1 MEVEPAK
8 VHANAQ
14 KTRSADARTPVFMPM
29 HKKPDPQMQ
38 EPQFSCQCTKNQIR
52 RCKNPSF
59 HPCIKLQRK
68 SSTVHRKHEFIGS
81 YKRNGLD
88 LITVHC
94 KSANGDLGVHFI
106 KADDSYTFDFQPN
119 LWGTALYLC
128 RFTWTGTFH
137 LFDIYV
143 FKRVHPLCSRCIWKI
158 RPQDPCMFNYDS
170 NVYDIFPP
178 NWDQTKDVHRTQSDQ
193 NYIPQIN

>member
-38 EPQFSCQCTKNQIR
+38 KPQFSPMHQAAEKNR
-52 RCKNPSF
+52 VNERVSKSF
-59 HPCIKLQRK
+59 NDL
-68 SSTVHRKHEFIGS
+68 G
-81 YKRNGLD
+81 NGLD